1 MASARPARLVLFL
14 VTALLTAAAVTVLVG
29 GPANAAAY
37 RYWGYFHGD
46 AKGAWAFASTGGDGY
61 KPADGAVEGWRYA
74 VADETAARYPRAKA
88 DFGVVCDGTPAQD
101 GKKRVAVYLDSGV
114 AAEAPAGSTPPAP
127 EAACVVLAK
136 SATGADA
143 LAAADSVRAQKGLV
157 CGIGGYPASGC
168 GGEVKKP
175 PAVPS
180 PEPKVAFAIAGATPT
195 PTPTRRPAPP
205 RRRRRART
213 RPRPTSDSSDTGSNT
228 VTYVLIAVVV
238 ALVLAGGGFLLA
250 RRNRS

>member
-1 MASARPARLVLFL
+1 MR
-14 VTALLTAAAVTVLVG
+14 
-29 GPANAAAY
+29 
-37 RYWGYFHGD
+37 
-46 AKGAWAFASTGGDGY
+46 WAFASTGGDGY

-195 PTPTRRPAPP
+195 PTPRPAPP

-213 RPRPTSDSSDTGSNT
+213 TATSDTSDSSDSGSNT
-228 VTYVLIAVVV
+228 LTYVLIAVIV